1 MIAFVRGILES
12 TGNDQIVVRM
22 AGVGLQVHVPASV
35 AQTVGNVGD
44 EVTLY
49 TTLIIRDDSLTLFGF
64 PTQEGKKLFDQLLA
78 VSGVGP
84 KYALGLLSAMTP
96 NEAAMAIVSGN
107 ADALSAAP
115 GIGKRT
121 AARIVVD
128 LQAKLQREWEA
139 VAIESWDA
147 YGEVIAALQALG
159 YSAAEVQKAASAL
172 GDVSQLP
179 LEEQVRQALQQLA
192 RE

>member
-1 MIAFVRGILES
+1 MIASVRGILES

-96 NEAAMAIVSGN
+96 NEAAVAIVSGN